1 MKSLLIVCG
10 TICVALALVGMFIP
24 ILPTTPFL
32 LLAAVCYARS
42 SERFYH
48 WLLNNRWFGEFIKN
62 YREGRGIPLREK
74 TLMLSML
81 WLTMGISI
89 LFIVSAWWIR
99 LILVGIGVGVSIHLV
114 KIKTYYRE
122 LNNDL

>member
-1 MKSLLIVCG
+1 MKILLIVCG
-10 TICVALALVGMFIP
+10 TLCVALALVGMFIP

-48 WLLNNRWFGEFIKN
+48 WLLNNRWFGEFIRN
-62 YREGRGIPLREK
+62 YRAGRGIPLREK

-89 LFIVSAWWIR
+89 LFVVSAWWIR
-99 LILVGIGVGVSIHLV
+99 LILVGIAVGVSIHLI

-122 LNNDL
+122 LNPDL

>member
-1 MKSLLIVCG
+1 MKILLIVCG
-10 TICVALALVGMFIP
+10 TLCVALALVGMFIP

-42 SERFYH
+42 SERFYQA
-48 WLLNNRWFGEFIKN
+48 
-62 YREGRGIPLREK
+62 GRGIPLREK

-89 LFIVSAWWIR
+89 LFVVSAWWIR
-99 LILVGIGVGVSIHLV
+99 LILVGIAVGVSIHLI

-122 LNNDL
+122 LNPDL